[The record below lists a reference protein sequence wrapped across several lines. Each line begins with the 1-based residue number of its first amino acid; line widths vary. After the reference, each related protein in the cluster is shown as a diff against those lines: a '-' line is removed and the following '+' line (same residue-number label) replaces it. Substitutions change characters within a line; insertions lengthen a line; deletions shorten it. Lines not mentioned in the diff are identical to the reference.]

1 MLKAKEEDGDA
12 SDVIQ
17 KLEHQNFQLMNE
29 ICELTK
35 KINDSNAKSA
45 DVLQGKDE
53 EVSTTHLLFP
63 LLGALTLLVYIRL
76 WRALKYRPRPTYF
89 ISVSL
94 RKVILRCVV
103 VERIWVPGYQ
113 YY

>member
-63 LLGALTLLVYIRL
+63 LLGALTLLVYISGGL
-76 WRALKYRPRPTYF
+76 
-89 ISVSL
+89 
-94 RKVILRCVV
+94 
-103 VERIWVPGYQ
+103 
-113 YY
+113 